1 MKRKIV
7 LRTPARNYTFQELA
21 EAYEAAVIRS
31 PEVLQTFSAERQP
44 SASLCRS
51 ISCMNRW
58 YLRQQKLYAVGR
70 TIAAVFIAGLLFFGA
85 VLTVNAEARQAVLS
99 WWKNVW
105 EDRVL
110 YLWDSFT
117 GSTET
122 AYTLTYIPEGYELI
136 ESGQDE
142 TSGYWIY
149 EGKEGNF
156 VFEYSHAAELDE
168 LWYSPLGEYTHW
180 QIEVNGS
187 PADVYQDDYEENTYT
202 VVQID
207 AQRGCIWYLD
217 AQMEWDTLR
226 KIIEGVDIVEQKR
239 L

>member
-1 MKRKIV
+1 MKKIV
-7 LRTPARNYTFQELA
+7 LRTPARNYTFQEMA
-21 EAYEAAVIRS
+21 EAYEAAVLYS
-31 PEVLQTFSAERQP
+31 PELLQTFSAERQP
-44 SASLCRS
+44 SAALHNS
-51 ISCMNRW
+51 ISRMNRR
-58 YLRQQKLYAVGR
+58 YLQQHRVYAVGR
-70 TIAAVFIAGLLFFGA
+70 TVAAVFLAALLFFGT
-85 VLTVNAEARQAVLS
+85 VLTVNAEARQVVLS
-99 WWKNVW
+99 WWKEVW
-105 EDRVL
+105 EDRIL
-110 YLWDSFT
+110 YFWDSFP

-122 AYTLTYIPEGYELI
+122 AYTLTYIPEGYELV
-136 ESGQDE
+136 ESDQDE

-156 VFEYSHAAELDE
+156 VFEYRVAADLDE

-217 AQMEWDTLR
+217 AQMEWDMLR
-226 KIIEGVDIVEQKR
+226 EIIEGVGSS

>member
-21 EAYEAAVIRS
+21 EAYETAVLCS
-31 PEVLQTFSAERQP
+31 PVLLQTFSAERQP

-51 ISCMNRW
+51 ISCMNRR
-58 YLRQQKLYAVGR
+58 YLQQQRFYAVGR
-70 TIAAVFIAGLLFFGA
+70 SAAAVFLAALLFFGTF
-85 VLTVNAEARQAVLS
+85 LTVNAEARQVVLS

-110 YLWDSFT
+110 YLWDSFI

-156 VFEYSHAAELDE
+156 VFEYRHAAELDE

-217 AQMEWDTLR
+217 AQMEWAVLYE
-226 KIIEGVDIVEQKR
+226 IIEGVGIVEQKR